1 MNRNEAIRTK
11 EFYLSISQLYCSL
24 NSQLI
29 LKLLLPLQLFQFLL
43 LCNPNVIRKVLKK
56 LNIQQNFNDTAEQNA
71 G

>member
-1 MNRNEAIRTK
+1 
-11 EFYLSISQLYCSL
+11 
-24 NSQLI
+24 
-29 LKLLLPLQLFQFLL
+29 LLPLQLFQFLL